1 MRYLILTPNV
11 RGNDG
16 VSCLTRRVGIAI
28 AELGSAVEI
37 WSLTDDDSS
46 VFELARQGLHVRGA
60 RGSQARAI
68 MWSLTGFLRDCRE
81 LSVVVTHAHLAPL
94 SLPFRRRGARV
105 FQVLLGIEVWKPLT
119 AWQTMAFRASDRL
132 VSISAHTRDRFH
144 GANSGFD
151 RSTVCH
157 LGLPDRP
164 LGGELGDDGFALIV
178 GRMAAC
184 ERYKGHDALLDVW
197 PDVLRDA
204 PDAKLV
210 IAGDGDDRERLES
223 KTRELDL
230 SDAVR
235 FTGPVSDEELDCLY
249 RRCAFFAM
257 PSVNEGFGLVFL
269 EAMRASK
276 PCVGGVGAASEIIED
291 GTTGFV
297 LDPAGGDALTRTLV
311 DLFNQP
317 DRRAEMGERGRERF
331 ERHFT
336 SEQFKKRLRKA
347 LAHP

>member
-1 MRYLILTPNV
+1 MRYLILTPNA

-16 VSCLTRRVGIAI
+16 VSCLTRRIGIAI
-28 AELGSAVEI
+28 VELGSAVEI
-37 WSLTDDDSS
+37 WSLMDDDSS
-46 VFELARQGLHVRGA
+46 VSERAPEGLHIRRA
-60 RGSQARAI
+60 RGSKARAM
-68 MWSLTGFLRDCRE
+68 MWSLAGFLKDCRE

-105 FQVLLGIEVWKPLT
+105 FQVLLGIEVWKPLSV
-119 AWQTMAFRASDRL
+119 WQAMAFRASHRF

-144 GANSGFD
+144 DVNPGFD
-151 RSTVCH
+151 QATVCH

-184 ERYKGHDALLDVW
+184 ERYKGHDVLLDVW

-223 KTRELDL
+223 KTRELGL

-235 FTGPVSDEELDCLY
+235 FTGPVSDEELDRLY
-249 RRCAFFAM
+249 RRSAFFAM

-276 PCVGGVGAASEIIED
+276 LCVGGVGAASEIIED
-291 GTTGFV
+291 GATGFV
-297 LDPAGGDALTRTLV
+297 LDPAGGDALTRKLV
-311 DLFNQP
+311 ELFNQP
-317 DRRAEMGERGRERF
+317 ERRVEMGERGRERF

-336 SEQFKKRLRKA
+336 SERFRERLREV
-347 LAHP
+347 LVHP